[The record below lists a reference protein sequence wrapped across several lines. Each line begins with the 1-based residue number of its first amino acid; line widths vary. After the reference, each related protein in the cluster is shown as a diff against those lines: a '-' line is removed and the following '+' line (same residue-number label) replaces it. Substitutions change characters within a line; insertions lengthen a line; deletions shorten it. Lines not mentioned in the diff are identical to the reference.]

1 MILKFP
7 KTLFF
12 FTLILAIIT
21 LIILFVLFMN
31 LFQGPSPREKQSPS
45 PTPSKSQE
53 SSFSSPSPF
62 SQSPIQQITTSP
74 KEDPKGE
81 TIKNPSQKI
90 EITFSQNLTPSDVKV
105 IASPA
110 LPLKV
115 QRGNDSNSLIIFPD
129 PPEFWKP
136 DVLYTIMIL
145 DSQQRLITEYQIK
158 VPLLKV
164 PDIID

>member
-12 FTLILAIIT
+12 FTIILAIIT
-21 LIILFVLFMN
+21 LIILLFLVMN
-31 LFQGPSPREKQSPS
+31 LFPRHREKQSPS
-45 PTPSKSQE
+45 PTPSPKQE
-53 SSFSSPSPF
+53 SSFSSPF
-62 SQSPIQQITTSP
+62 PISKSSIQPITTSP
-74 KEDPKGE
+74 KEDPTGK

-90 EITFSQNLTPSDVKV
+90 EVTFSQTLTPSDVKV
-105 IASPA
+105 IASPP

-115 QRGNDSNSLIIFPD
+115 QRGGTANSLIIFPD

-136 DVLYTIMIL
+136 DVLYTIKIL
-145 DSQQRLITEYQIK
+145 DNKQRLITEYQIK

-164 PDIID
+164 PDILD

>member
-12 FTLILAIIT
+12 FTIILAIIT
-21 LIILFVLFMN
+21 LIILLVLVMN
-31 LFQGPSPREKQSPS
+31 FFPNPREKQSPS
-45 PTPSKSQE
+45 PTPSPKKE
-53 SSFSSPSPF
+53 SSFSSFPASR
-62 SQSPIQQITTSP
+62 SPIQTITTSP
-74 KEDPKGE
+74 KEDSTGK

-90 EITFSQNLTPSDVKV
+90 EVTFSQNLTPSDVKV
-105 IASPA
+105 IASPP

-115 QRGNDSNSLIIFPD
+115 QRGDTANSLIIFPD

-136 DVLYTIMIL
+136 DVLYTIKIF
-145 DSQQRLITEYQIK
+145 DNNQRLITEYQIK

-164 PDIID
+164 PDILD